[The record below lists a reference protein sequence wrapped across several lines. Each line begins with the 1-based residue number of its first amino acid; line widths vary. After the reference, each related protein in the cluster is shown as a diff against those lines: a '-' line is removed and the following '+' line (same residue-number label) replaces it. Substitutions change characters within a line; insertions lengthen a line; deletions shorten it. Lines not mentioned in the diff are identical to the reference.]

1 MGSFQL
7 PLINVTVGVADDG
20 RQSVVRYID
29 ALRQRNHLRAKLGH
43 ASLHGLLH
51 DAVGARGQEACVIGG
66 GAILKQ
72 LLKTVDLANQ
82 LHELIASGISERT
95 FLAGFA
101 EDLELQVPEVRLS
114 HVILGGVEQLII
126 LDLSGSLGCIVIA
139 HS

>member
-1 MGSFQL
+1 M
-7 PLINVTVGVADDG
+7 
-20 RQSVVRYID
+20 VRYID
-29 ALRQRNHLRAKLGH
+29 ALRQRNHLRAELGH

-51 DAVGARGQEACVIGG
+51 DTVRTWSKEARVIGG
-66 GAILKQ
+66 SAILKQ

-82 LHELIASGISERT
+82 LHERVASRVSEWT

-114 HVILGGVEQLII
+114 HVILGGIEQLII
-126 LDLSGSLGCIVIA
+126 LDLCGSLRSVVVV